1 MEPLEISTQCYVTAI
16 LTKHYVKKRFC
27 LFKSYSYFQLNEFEL
42 ICIGREYESI
52 IFVREIS

>member
-27 LFKSYSYFQLNEFEL
+27 LFKSYSYFQFY
-42 ICIGREYESI
+42 IGQECENIDFLERNI
-52 IFVREIS
+52 MK

>member
-27 LFKSYSYFQLNEFEL
+27 LFKSYSYFQLDENAK
-42 ICIGREYESI
+42 I
-52 IFVREIS
+52 